1 MKLIENKVEIKQ
13 KQKEVQ
19 LFILKSEKCEV
30 KITNL
35 GGIITSIKTPDKK
48 GNLDNIALGF
58 ENIPNYMDDFYISN
72 NPYFGAIIGRFANR
86 IAEGRFNLNDTEYT
100 LAINNGPNHLHG
112 GNEGF
117 DKKIWEARPF
127 ENKDSVG
134 VELSYLSPAMEEGY
148 PGNLQLRVTYRLTDA
163 DELSIDYEAE
173 TDQTTII
180 NLTNH
185 TYLNLNPESKNI
197 LDHELKLYAEKFTEA
212 VDLIPTGSF
221 AHVKDTPFDFT
232 STKKLGQDIASLV
245 DGYDLNYI
253 LDNEKGALKKAAELS
268 ENTTGR
274 KVELYTTQPGVQLYT
289 GYYIPTF
296 SFTGEKKYGRY
307 TGVALEP
314 QHYPDS
320 PNKKSFPSVVLKPG
334 EKYTHQ
340 TVYKFDLM

>member
-19 LFILKSEKCEV
+19 LFVLKSDTCEV

-35 GGIITSIKTPDKK
+35 GGIITSIKTRDRK
-48 GNLDNIALGF
+48 GNLENIALGF
-58 ENIPNYMDDFYISN
+58 EDVSHYMDDFYISN

-86 IAEGRFNLNDTEYT
+86 IAKGRFSLNDMEYK

-112 GNEGF
+112 GNKGF
-117 DKKIWEARPF
+117 DKKIWEARAF
-127 ENKDSVG
+127 EIHDKAG
-134 VELSYLSPAMEEGY
+134 VELSYLSPSMEEGY
-148 PGNLQLRVTYRLTDA
+148 PGNLQLRVTYALTDA
-163 DELSIDYEAE
+163 DELFIDFEAE
-173 TDQTTII
+173 TDQTTIL

-185 TYLNLNPESKNI
+185 TYLNLNPESNNI
-197 LDHELKLYAEKFTEA
+197 LDHELKLYAEKYTESI
-212 VDLIPTGSF
+212 DLIPTGSF
-221 AHVKDTPFDFT
+221 VNVKETPFDFT
-232 STKKLGQDIASLV
+232 STKKLGQDITSLV

-274 KVELYTTQPGVQLYT
+274 KVELFTTQPGIQLYT
-289 GYYIPTF
+289 GYYIPEF

-307 TGVALEP
+307 SGVALEP

-320 PNKKSFPSVVLKPG
+320 PNNKNFPPVILKPG
-334 EKYTHQ
+334 ETYKHQ